1 MKKLLIIMLLAF
13 VATAVHSQEPNPK
26 LRQLE
31 QYLQEQGYG
40 ISHVQSSAIERGVTH
55 HWRTLL
61 NAYIIR
67 PQSAIDSTKTEA
79 ENQRMVQQYD
89 STKTEAENQ
98 RMVQQYDSI
107 NRQHRQSMVNALDS
121 IRLTFAQLG
130 KDASESYLYEYHKNG
145 TDTIKYSLAFQR
157 DGDTLHSSRYGNSVY
172 FSNASEAASFDY
184 TRRDDSDGWGVTD
197 WGNYN
202 HFYSVPNGIAW
213 EDMRPFDYMAYEKL
227 IAPVLKSIKKLKGAK
242 SYPIYWR
249 HDEGFHDDVGTDGHL
264 VSKITRQSDYTD
276 KHYGLTTGTLN
287 FIPRA
292 CEEEAKAL
300 YRQLDSLAYDYVEQ
314 HPEQYYRYNFT
325 PGFSYRNLGEMVSGQ
340 DIEGDSSYSL
350 SSSADDKGFYI
361 LTFTTKGE
369 LWIPREWRKLK
380 SYINGELI
388 FLK

>member
-67 PQSAIDSTKTEA
+67 PQSA
-79 ENQRMVQQYD
+79 VD

-264 VSKITRQSDYTD
+264 VSKITRQSDYTE
-276 KHYGLTTGTLN
+276 KHYGLATGTYY
-287 FIPRA
+287 FIPKS
-292 CEEEAKAL
+292 CEAEAKAL
-300 YRQLDSLAYDYVEQ
+300 YKQLDSLTYDYVEH
-314 HPEQYYRYNFT
+314 HPEQYYQYHFT
-325 PGFSYRNLGEMVSGQ
+325 SGFSYLNLKDLVGGHDV
-340 DIEGDSSYSL
+340 EGDMDYTL
-350 SSSADDKGFYI
+350 KTLADDKGFYI
-361 LTFTTKGE
+361 LCISTKGE
-369 LWIPREWRKLK
+369 LWIPRDWPKLK

-388 FLK
+388 YRK